1 MGRGPSE
8 GVGRNKAL
16 LFHERLSVVPGAGGH
31 GVAVYQGSMDC
42 LAVGLNH
49 GGLHCISLELT
60 HHVETSEM
68 GLHFALGCVF
78 WLTKIN

>member
-8 GVGRNKAL
+8 GVGRKAL

-31 GVAVYQGSMDC
+31 GVADQGSMDC